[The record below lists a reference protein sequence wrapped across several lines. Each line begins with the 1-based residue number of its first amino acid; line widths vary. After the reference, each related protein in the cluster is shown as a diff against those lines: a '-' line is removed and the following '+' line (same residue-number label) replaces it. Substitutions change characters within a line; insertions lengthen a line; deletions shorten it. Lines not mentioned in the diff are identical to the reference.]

1 MKKVMMIVMMAAVV
15 MMATA
20 QGLPVKDDG
29 SYEVKEVVL
38 TDSVTAQELYERA
51 MTALSE
57 MANGNAERNMDYHDR
72 DAATLVFKGVQALGF
87 KNVFL
92 GEGWQRYMNYQL
104 KVRCKDGKA
113 QVTVT
118 VPKLTF
124 IYTKNGNTRE
134 FTVAQMNAAVVAS
147 KGKKRERGEVIL
159 EAIKAYSDA
168 LMKAMRN
175 ALTKSGGAADD
186 DDF

>member
-1 MKKVMMIVMMAAVV
+1 MKKVLMIVMMVAVAMTAA
-15 MMATA
+15 A

-29 SYEVKEVVL
+29 SYEVKEVVM
-38 TDSVTAQELYERA
+38 TDSVTAQELYDRA

-104 KVRCKDGKA
+104 KVRCKDGRA

-124 IYTKNGNTRE
+124 VYTKDGNTRT
-134 FTVAQMNAAVVAS
+134 FDIAQMNAAVAAS
-147 KGKKRERGEVIL
+147 KGKRRERGEVIL

-168 LMKAMRN
+168 LMRAMKN